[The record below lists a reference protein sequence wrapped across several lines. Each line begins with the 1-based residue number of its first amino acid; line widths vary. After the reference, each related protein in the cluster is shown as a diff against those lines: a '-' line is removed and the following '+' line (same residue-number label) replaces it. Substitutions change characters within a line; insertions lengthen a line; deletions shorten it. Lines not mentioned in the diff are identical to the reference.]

1 MKRRTLFVAAVCIAF
16 AASGCTIKKD
26 FTLNLERDFV
36 VNQSDNPSYSQ
47 TGDVR
52 ATDFSSDFET
62 YKGDLD
68 AVEVQQASYIVT
80 YWTGPSTQT
89 TNASVMIGDLSGGTP
104 VLLSSVSNVN
114 LMSVAAREQTLSL
127 NSAGSQKL
135 NDLIKNSPYGAR
147 FYFTGTVN
155 QVPVIFTTKV
165 KVQLKVTYK
174 KQIP

>member
-26 FTLNLERDFV
+26 FTLNLEKDFV

-89 TNASVMIGDLSGGTP
+89 FP
-104 VLLSSVSNVN
+104 
-114 LMSVAAREQTLSL
+114 
-127 NSAGSQKL
+127 AGRPSF
-135 NDLIKNSPYGAR
+135 SRA
-147 FYFTGTVN
+147 
-155 QVPVIFTTKV
+155 
-165 KVQLKVTYK
+165 
-174 KQIP
+174 